1 MKVKRLADL
10 KRPSMLEIPLGRLPD
25 RVTMTGYV
33 FNKAWAVSAL
43 VRELYGG
50 SYEWYGLTVGEENR
64 PDVIMDIGLP
74 RNAANLQQY
83 TSLDSQDLLAFQEE
97 LRTGLIINGWIHS
110 HGDLHYHGFSPV
122 DEANHRVVLDYV
134 ASRVRCPLVKREIRI
149 DGLTV
154 VAAANPSEEQLKEGT
169 VTILT
174 DGPVGRARIL
184 ETVYGAFCF
193 AVLVGDSG
201 WILQHIITKTRGIL
215 TGTTVYAT
223 MEAPLVV
230 EAPHRELT
238 DGEREKLREEVR
250 RKVRPPGADPPEHLE
265 RL

>member
-10 KRPSMLEIPLGRLPD
+10 KRPSMLEIRLGRFPD
-25 RVTMTGYV
+25 RVTMTGYAR
-33 FNKAWAVSAL
+33 NKALAVSAV

-50 SYEWYGLTVGEENR
+50 SYEWYGLTVGEESR
-64 PDVIMDIGLP
+64 PEVIIDIGLP

-83 TSLDSQDLLAFQEE
+83 TSLDSRDLLAFQEE
-97 LRTGLIINGWIHS
+97 LQSGWVINGWIHS
-110 HGDLHYHGFSPV
+110 HGDLNYHDFSPV

-134 ASRVRCPLVKREIRI
+134 ASRVRRPLVKREIRI

-154 VAAANPSEEQLKEGT
+154 VAGKDVPEEKLKEGT

-174 DGPVGRARIL
+174 DGPVGKARIL
-184 ETVYGAFCF
+184 ETLYGAFCF

-201 WILQHIITKTRGIL
+201 WMLQRIVTKTRGIL
-215 TGTTVYAT
+215 TGTSVYGN
-223 MEAPLVV
+223 MEAPLVL

-238 DGEREKLREEVR
+238 EGEMEKLREEVR